1 MRNLIIILFAT
12 VLIVACSQETEEA
25 ATTESEATSDTEAT
39 TEMISESTDE
49 STEASSDE
57 MQNPE
62 VEPLPDWD
70 SLPPIEEL
78 VEEAEEKAKEMMES
92 DT

>member
-12 VLIVACSQETEEA
+12 VLMVACSQETSEA
-25 ATTESEATSDTEAT
+25 ASETEAT
-39 TEMISESTDE
+39 TEMASESTDE
-49 STEASSDE
+49 SAEASSDE
-57 MQNPE
+57 VHNPE

-70 SLPPIEEL
+70 SLPPIEEEEV
-78 VEEAEEKAKEMMES
+78 VEENKKEMLES